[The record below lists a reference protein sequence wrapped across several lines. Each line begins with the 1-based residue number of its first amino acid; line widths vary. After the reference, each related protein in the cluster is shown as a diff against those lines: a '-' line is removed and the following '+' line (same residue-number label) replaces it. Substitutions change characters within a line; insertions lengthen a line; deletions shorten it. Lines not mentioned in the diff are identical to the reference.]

1 MNTSQFGFFLLS
13 LIALAIMVAILLW
26 IVRRLYVRS
35 SKDRAFVRTGLGGQ
49 KVVLDAGAFVL
60 PMVHE
65 VTPVNMNTLR
75 LEVRRG
81 QEQALIT
88 RDRMRVDVTAEF
100 LVRVQASAMAVAAAA
115 QTLGYR
121 TLEAE
126 KLRELIEGKFVDALR
141 TIAADTTL
149 EDLHEK
155 RGTYARQVRESV
167 AQDLISN
174 GLELQSISLTQLEQ
188 TDIAYFNPGNAFDA
202 EGLTRLTEQIE
213 QRKKE
218 RNDVEQNT
226 LIAIRNK
233 NLESE
238 KLVLEIDRESEYAR
252 LSQQREVEVA
262 RARQRSEVSR
272 ERAEHEREA
281 EQVQITAK
289 EAIDAARI
297 RSELTLDQD
306 RIRKAQALQAAEIE
320 RRMAVDLAEQK
331 RTIAVAEQSRAQSEA
346 HAAADD
352 ARSLAVAA
360 EERVTT
366 ARQIEAAERA
376 KAIDLIAAAQ
386 AGEKEALRLKL
397 AVDAEKDAADGRGTV
412 VRMQAQAEAEAERI
426 RVEALRLRAGAEAD
440 AQRLMNE
447 AHNVLSPEARVS
459 GFRHKLLDKV
469 EGIVRESVRP
479 LEHIESIKILS
490 VDGLGG
496 QAGTAGGSEA
506 GAALSDQ
513 VVNSALRYRAQAPL
527 IDNLLG
533 EIGVDISRADRL
545 ASSLTQP
552 GPTRHKDGAQG

>member
-1 MNTSQFGFFLLS
+1 MNSSQFGIFLLG
-13 LIALAIMVAILLW
+13 LIAIAIVVAILLW

-60 PMVHE
+60 PMVHD

-81 QEQALIT
+81 QEQALVT

-100 LVRVQASAMAVAAAA
+100 LVRVQASSAAVASAA

-121 TLEAE
+121 TLEVE

-155 RGTYARQVRESV
+155 RGVYARKVREAV
-167 AQDLISN
+167 AQDLIAN

-188 TDIAYFNPGNAFDA
+188 SGIEFFNPGNAFDA

-238 KLVLEIDRESEYAR
+238 KLALEIDRESEYAR
-252 LSQQREVEVA
+252 LTQQREVEMA

-272 ERAEHEREA
+272 ERAEQEREA

-289 EAIDAARI
+289 QAIEAARI

-306 RIRKAQALQAAEIE
+306 RIRKAQSLQAAEIE

-346 HAAADD
+346 HAIADG
-352 ARSLAVAA
+352 ARALAVAA

-366 ARQIEAAERA
+366 ARQTEVAERE
-376 KAIDLIAAAQ
+376 KAIELIAAAQ

-397 AVDAEKDAADGRGTV
+397 AVDAEKDAAEGRGAV
-412 VRMQAQAEAEAERI
+412 VRMQA
-426 RVEALRLRAGAEAD
+426 EAD
-440 AQRLMNE
+440 AQAEHIRIEAARERAEMEATAQRQMNE
-447 AHNVLSPEARVS
+447 AHNVLSPDARVS
-459 GFRHKLLDKV
+459 GFRYKLLDKV

-496 QAGTAGGSEA
+496 QVAGAASEA
-506 GAALSDQ
+506 GGALSDQ

-527 IDNLLG
+527 IDNLLN
-533 EIGVDISRADRL
+533 EIGVDVSSASRL

-552 GPTRHKDGAQG
+552 GPARVKEGTRD

>member
-1 MNTSQFGFFLLS
+1 MNTSQFGFFLLG
-13 LIALAIMVAILLW
+13 LIALVIVVAILLW

-100 LVRVQASAMAVAAAA
+100 LVRVQASAAAVAAAA

-188 TDIAYFNPGNAFDA
+188 ADIAYFNPGNAFDA

-262 RARQRSEVSR
+262 RARQRSEVNR

-281 EQVQITAK
+281 EQVQITARQ
-289 EAIDAARI
+289 AIEAARI
-297 RSELTLDQD
+297 RSELTLEQD
-306 RIRKAQALQAAEIE
+306 RIHKNLALQAAEIE
-320 RRMAVDLAEQK
+320 RRMATDLAEQK

-346 HAAADD
+346 HAAADE
-352 ARSLAVAA
+352 ARALAVAA

-366 ARQIEAAERA
+366 ARQTEAAERA
-376 KAIDLIAAAQ
+376 KAIELIAAAQ

-397 AVDAEKDAADGRGTV
+397 AVDAEKDAAEGRGTV
-412 VRMQAQAEAEAERI
+412 VRMQAEADAQAERI
-426 RVEALRLRAGAEAD
+426 RVEAARVRASMEAD
-440 AQRLMNE
+440 AQRQMNE

-496 QAGTAGGSEA
+496 QAAAGGAEA
-506 GAALSDQ
+506 GGALSDQ

-527 IDNLLG
+527 IDNLLN
-533 EIGVDISRADRL
+533 EIGVDMSGADRL
-545 ASSLTQP
+545 AANLAQP
-552 GPTRHKDGAQG
+552 RTARPRDGAQD

>member
-1 MNTSQFGFFLLS
+1 MNSSQFGFFLLG
-13 LIALAIMVAILLW
+13 LIALAIVVAILLW

-100 LVRVQASAMAVAAAA
+100 LVRVQASAAAVAAAA

-188 TDIAYFNPGNAFDA
+188 ADIAFFNPGNAFDA

-233 NLESE
+233 NLEAE

-262 RARQRSEVSR
+262 RARQRSEVNR

-289 EAIDAARI
+289 QAVEAARI
-297 RSELTLDQD
+297 RSELTLEQD

-320 RRMAVDLAEQK
+320 RRMSVDLAEQQ
-331 RTIAVAEQSRAQSEA
+331 RTIAVAEQSRAQSQA

-352 ARSLAVAA
+352 ARALAVAA

-366 ARQIEAAERA
+366 ARQTEAAERA
-376 KAIDLIAAAQ
+376 KAIELIAAAQ

-397 AVDAEKDAADGRGTV
+397 AVDAEKDAAEGRSTV
-412 VRMQAQAEAEAERI
+412 VRLQ
-426 RVEALRLRAGAEAD
+426 AEAD
-440 AQRLMNE
+440 AQAERIRIEAARVRAEMEADALRQMNE

-496 QAGTAGGSEA
+496 QAAAGGEQA
-506 GAALSDQ
+506 GGALSDQ

-527 IDNLLG
+527 VDKLLN
-533 EIGVDISRADRL
+533 EIGVDLSSADRL
-545 ASSLTQP
+545 AATLAQP
-552 GPTRHKDGAQG
+552 KPARERGDAQD